1 LQLKKATKVR
11 KEEDY
16 GMEAVANRGAF
27 RESAYAMKKHLAT
40 RLHYD
45 LRLEWNRVLLSWALP
60 EGPDC
65 RAGITREAIE
75 MDDHRLAYLQFE
87 GVHETGPIMLWD
99 RGTWEPYSGYEDIGK
114 SLCKGILQ
122 FKLYGDKLGGSWI
135 LRRTYTIRNARPIW
149 MLCKQADEFAE
160 SYTHSCVLV
169 ERPNSISTG
178 RTLEE
183 IVRDWTRPKDKHPG
197 QMKLFE

>member
-16 GMEAVANRGAF
+16 GMEAVANRRAF

-87 GVHETGPIMLWD
+87 GVHETGP
-99 RGTWEPYSGYEDIGK
+99 S
-114 SLCKGILQ
+114 CFGI
-122 FKLYGDKLGGSWI
+122 
-135 LRRTYTIRNARPIW
+135 
-149 MLCKQADEFAE
+149 
-160 SYTHSCVLV
+160 V
-169 ERPNSISTG
+169 ERGNHIPG
-178 RTLEE
+178 MRTSEKVYAKEFSNLSCTETSWKAVGSSEGHTLLEMRGPSGCF
-183 IVRDWTRPKDKHPG
+183 VSRPMNLPKVT
-197 QMKLFE
+197 LTVAF